1 MAAPALMLAGATG
14 LVGKQALE
22 RLLRAGNWTVCVPAR
37 SDLGVR
43 HARLQVAVG
52 DLDNAATLA
61 RIEGDLPTL
70 DAFACAIGT
79 TLKKAGSAA
88 AFAAVDRDM
97 VLALANLARRRGAR
111 HAVVVSSVGAVAG
124 SSNLYLRV
132 KGEMEAGIEA
142 LGFERCDFLQPGL
155 LLGARGERRPGEH
168 FAQRL
173 APLYNPLLRGPLRRY
188 RAVES
193 AAVAAALVV
202 LLQDAGP
209 GTRRWDNVGIEDLAR
224 RG

>member
-1 MAAPALMLAGATG
+1 MATSSLMLAGATG
-14 LVGKQALE
+14 LVGKQALA
-22 RLLRAGNWTVCVPAR
+22 RLLRDGNWTVCVPAR
-37 SDLGVR
+37 RDIGVR
-43 HARLQVAVG
+43 HAQLQVAVG
-52 DLDNAATLA
+52 ELGDAATLA
-61 RIEGDLPTL
+61 RIERELPAL

-88 AFAAVDRDM
+88 AFSAVDRDL
-97 VLALANLARRRGAR
+97 VLALAGLARRRGAR
-111 HAVVVSSVGAVAG
+111 QAVVVSSVGASPG

-155 LLGARGERRPGEH
+155 LLGERGEHRPGEH
-168 FAQRL
+168 LAQRL

-193 AAVAAALVV
+193 TAVAAALVA
-202 LLQDAGP
+202 LLNASGP
-209 GTRRWDNVGIEDLAR
+209 GIRHWDNVGIEGLAR
-224 RG
+224 QG

>member
-1 MAAPALMLAGATG
+1 MPTVLLAGATG
-14 LVGKQALE
+14 LVGKQTLD
-22 RLLRAGNWTVCVPAR
+22 RLLRGGNFGVCVLAR
-37 SDLGVR
+37 RDINVR
-43 HARLQVAVG
+43 HAQLQAVVGEFG
-52 DLDNAATLA
+52 DAATLA
-61 RIEGDLPTL
+61 RIERELPAL

-88 AFAAVDRDM
+88 AFTAVDRDL
-97 VLALANLARRRGAR
+97 VLALAKLARRRGAR
-111 HAVVVSSVGAVAG
+111 HAVVVSSVGASAG

-155 LLGARGERRPGEH
+155 LLGERGERRPGEH

-193 AAVAAALVV
+193 TAVAAALVA
-202 LLQDAGP
+202 LLHESGP
-209 GTRRWDNVGIEDLAR
+209 GTRRWDYQGIEGLAR
-224 RG
+224 D

>member
-1 MAAPALMLAGATG
+1 MTALMLAGATG
-14 LVGKQALE
+14 LVGAQALE
-22 RLLRAGNWTVCVPAR
+22 LLLQGREWSVCVPAR
-37 SDLGVR
+37 RDFGKR
-43 HARLQVAVG
+43 HARLQLAVG
-52 DLDNAATLA
+52 DLGDGATLA
-61 RIEGDLPTL
+61 RIERELPAL

-88 AFAAVDRDM
+88 AFTAVDRDL
-97 VLALANLARRRGAR
+97 VLALAGLARRRGAR
-111 HAVVVSSVGAVAG
+111 HAVVVSSVGASPG

-155 LLGARGERRPGEH
+155 LLGERGERRPGEH

-188 RAVES
+188 RAIDS
-193 AAVAAALVV
+193 AAVAAALVA
-202 LLQDAGP
+202 LLHQSGP
-209 GTRRWDNVGIEDLAR
+209 GTGRWDHVGIEGLAR
-224 RG
+224 QG